1 MNDRRSTW
9 AAAGAALRAGTSA
22 LLLGAALATLVL
34 CVHGCGEEPGPEELL
49 TRVELTADAAGDSL
63 PATAR
68 ARVTFRDWFTGGVV
82 VEARVSSS
90 LSGTDLEGLLA
101 GDAED
106 HAAAWARVMA
116 ASASAGLAE
125 QPLVGYRGLIRDIDL
140 PLPAGVAGNDSLGT
154 FLVAYL
160 ADVEEIEREDLPDS
174 LVITPLGREV
184 GILNDVL
191 VPDIEVGP

>member
-1 MNDRRSTW
+1 MNGQRTGYGS
-9 AAAGAALRAGTSA
+9 ALRIRASA
-22 LLLGAALATLVL
+22 LLAGAGLTLLLVGGL
-34 CVHGCGEEPGPEELL
+34 GCGEEPGPEDLL
-49 TRVELTADAAGDSL
+49 TTVELAAGPAVGDSL
-63 PATAR
+63 PASAR

-82 VEARVSSS
+82 IEARVSST
-90 LSGTDLEGLLA
+90 LDAGDLAPLLA

-106 HAAAWARVMA
+106 HALAWDQVMG
-116 ASASAGLAE
+116 ASTSTGLAE

-140 PLPAGVAGNDSLGT
+140 ELPAGLAGGDSLAT

-174 LVITPLGREV
+174 LVITPRGRDA

-191 VPDIEVGP
+191 VVGTEAGP